1 MSLIR
6 TDLSKAVRLALYAG
20 AAAVVGLPAS
30 PAFAQGEEGSSENL
44 ETIVVTGSRIRRA
57 DVETAQPVLVIDRA
71 QIENQGFTSV
81 ADILQNLPSAGSPA
95 ISRSSVLAS
104 GENVGGYYIDIR
116 NLGPNRTLVLIDGK
130 RLGSTTDGLQDL
142 GQIPTS
148 VIERIEVLTDGASS
162 VYGSDAIAAVVNVI
176 TRSRFEGAEANFYVG
191 QYDEDDGDRK
201 VYDFTIGSTSERGSV
216 TMSVQ
221 YSKEDPVWAKDR
233 DFSAFGNAGPQ
244 FPGSG
249 FSAVS
254 QNGSWFGPCGAGG
267 ANTWC
272 TLIRGQDPLLIS
284 SYRPHVAADNANS
297 NLQMMN
303 QTGVER
309 RSVFVSGQYDVFDN
323 VKFRADVLYN
333 ERTTLQQVAGYPF
346 QAAVFGTPLSG
357 DSVFNPTSGD
367 LINIRR
373 RLWEVPRTTRSV
385 LDTYRVTAGFEGF
398 FELGDHEWTWDA
410 GANINRNDITKFGF
424 GDAST
429 RAIEAALGPSF
440 INGLGQAQCGT
451 AANPTPLGS
460 NLASGE
466 CVPWNPLLPFGEPG
480 LGSLADPLLQSFL
493 FPETHDTGRTNSTSY
508 TANLAGTIF
517 TLPAGDL
524 GIAVGVE
531 HRREDG
537 TFNPDPLAI
546 TGDYTGL
553 PATPTNG
560 AYNLDEAYVEIEI
573 PLLKDLPFARQLSV
587 NVASRYSDYSN
598 FGDTTNNKFG
608 LQWRPID
615 DLLVRGTFADG
626 FRAPAIGDLYA
637 GVNGTFAYY
646 IDPCGST
653 APNSVAGNAP
663 CSAAG
668 VSPTYV
674 QIGQGGAPCTAFPCQ
689 TGFQFISAASNP
701 DLTPEV
707 AETKTLG
714 LVYSPS
720 YFEGFNVALDWWKI
734 RIDNVI
740 AADSFQDVLDDCYI
754 NNIGSRCA
762 TIVRDPVTDVITT
775 MRSGL
780 TNKGFTETEGY
791 DLGISY
797 RLPEFSFGRFA
808 IRWDT
813 TYTTKYDTKSD
824 NDAAT
829 PVYGN
834 VGAAGVFRTRSNLS
848 LDWTLGAFGAT
859 WTTRYFSGMY
869 ESCVRDINGGAGG
882 PLCDDPGHLT
892 VAGDPDP
899 LRHVGSNSFHDVQFR
914 WRAPWDGTF
923 SVGANNVGGH
933 FGPIMFTAPNSQ
945 FPYYGGFEIGRFY
958 YAKYT
963 QRF

>member
-1 MSLIR
+1 MSLIKN
-6 TDLSKAVRLALYAG
+6 DLSKAVRLALYAG
-20 AAAVVGLPAS
+20 AAAVVGLPAA
-30 PAFAQGEEGSSENL
+30 PAFAQDEGASENL

-57 DVETAQPVLVIDRA
+57 DIETAQPVLVIDRA

-95 ISRSSVLAS
+95 ISRSQVLAS

-116 NLGPNRTLVLIDGK
+116 NLGPNRTLVLVDGK
-130 RLGSTTDGLQDL
+130 RLGATTDGLQDL

-221 YSKEDPVWAKDR
+221 YSDEDPVWAKDR
-233 DFSAFGNAGPQ
+233 FFSAYGNAGPQ

-249 FSAVS
+249 WSAVS
-254 QNGSWFGPCGAGG
+254 QNGSWQGPCGPGG
-267 ANTWC
+267 ATTFC

-333 ERTTLQQVAGYPF
+333 ERSTLQQVAGYPY
-346 QAAVFGTPLSG
+346 QSLAFGTPLSA
-357 DSVFNPTSGD
+357 DSVFNPTS
-367 LINIRR
+367 NNVTFRR

-385 LDTYRVTAGFEGF
+385 LDTYRITAGFEGF
-398 FELGDHEWTWDA
+398 FELFGNEWTWDA

-429 RAIEAALGPSF
+429 RATEMALGPSF
-440 INGLGQAQCGT
+440 INALGQAQCGT
-451 AANPTPLGS
+451 PANPLPLGS

-480 LGSLADPLLQSFL
+480 LGSLSDPLLQAFL

-537 TFNPDPLAI
+537 TFVPDPLAVS
-546 TGDYTGL
+546 GDYTGL
-553 PATPTNG
+553 PATPTDG
-560 AYNLDEAYVEIEI
+560 GYDLDEAYIEIEV
-573 PLLKDLPFARQLSV
+573 PLLKDLPFAHQLSI

-608 LQWRPID
+608 LQWRPIE
-615 DLLVRGTFADG
+615 DLLIRGTYADG
-626 FRAPAIGDLYA
+626 FRAPTVGDLYA

-653 APNSVAGNAP
+653 GPGNVAGSGP
-663 CSAAG
+663 CAAAG
-668 VSPTYV
+668 VPGSYV
-674 QIGQGGAPCTAFPCQ
+674 QLGQGGVPCTAFPCQ
-689 TGFQFISAASNP
+689 TGFQFLSASSNP

-714 LVYSPS
+714 FVYSPS
-720 YFEGFNVALDWWKI
+720 YFEGFNIAVDWWKI

-740 AADSFQDVLDDCYI
+740 ASDSFQDVLDDCYI
-754 NNIGSRCA
+754 FNIASRCA
-762 TIVRDPVTDVITT
+762 TIERDPITHVITT

-791 DLGISY
+791 DLGINY
-797 RLPEFSFGRFA
+797 RLPEFSFGRFTIA
-808 IRWDT
+808 WNTTYTSKYDIKADNLDT
-813 TYTTKYDTKSD
+813 TY
-824 NDAAT
+824 
-829 PVYGN
+829 VYGN
-834 VGAAGVFRTRSNLS
+834 VGQTGVFRTRSNLN
-848 LDWTLGAFGAT
+848 LDWSLGSFGAT
-859 WTTRYFSGMY
+859 WTTRYFSRSW
-869 ESCVRDINGGAGG
+869 ESCVRDTAGG
-882 PLCDDPGHLT
+882 PLCDEPGHVNVDGT
-892 VAGDPDP
+892 ITN
-899 LRHVGSNSFHDVQFR
+899 RRNVGANTFHDVQFR

-933 FGPIMFTAPNSQ
+933 DGQIMFTAPNSQ
-945 FPYYGGFEIGRFY
+945 FPYYGGFDIGRFY